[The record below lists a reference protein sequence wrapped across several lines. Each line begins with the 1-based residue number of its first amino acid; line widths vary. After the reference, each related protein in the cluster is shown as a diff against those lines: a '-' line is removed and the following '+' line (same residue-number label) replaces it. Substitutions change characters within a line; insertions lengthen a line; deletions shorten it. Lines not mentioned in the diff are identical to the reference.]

1 MKPIGL
7 DIGTNYTKA
16 TKNGK
21 DVIIFPS
28 LVAFGGETDWVL
40 KKSGKSTYVG
50 DDALHLVQNL
60 EDMEELRPIQG
71 GRLIHAS
78 YIELAKHALR
88 KLNVESKNLLISTG
102 LPVKSSRY
110 ERNELLKSLSKA
122 LNAKIII
129 FPQPVGTLAYMDV
142 DTGVCIDIG
151 FGTTDVAA
159 LAYMEFLRGDTILV
173 GVDKLYE
180 NLEITIRN
188 KIGIGLTPEEITKL
202 LTVEGYE
209 VGRIRSGR
217 KVSVSQDDIIDD
229 YYRLMKSWI
238 ERISNRVKV
247 VLEGLSTA
255 IIDRII
261 ATGGGVALP
270 GVHEELQKNFKDVGD
285 VTIPDDPIGGNVKG
299 YYKLAKIFLEEK
311 KKEEKE
317 EKTAKE
323 KKAEKRVSVAKGS
336 V

>member
-21 DVIIFPS
+21 DVILFPS
-28 LVAFGGETDWVL
+28 LVAFSGETDWVL
-40 KKSGKSTYVG
+40 KKGGKATYIG
-50 DDALHLVQNL
+50 DEALHLVQNL

-78 YIELAKHALR
+78 YIELAKHALA
-88 KLNVESKNLLISTG
+88 KLNVESKDLLISTG
-102 LPVKSSRY
+102 LPVKSSKY

-122 LNAKIII
+122 LNAKILI
-129 FPQPVGTLAYMDV
+129 FPQPVGTLAYMGV

-217 KVSVSQDDIIDD
+217 KVSVSQDDIMDD
-229 YYRLMKSWI
+229 YYRLMKSWV

-247 VLEGLSTA
+247 VLEGLSTT
-255 IIDRII
+255 IIDKII

-270 GVHEELQKNFKDVGD
+270 GVYDELQRNFKDVGD
-285 VTIPDDPIGGNVKG
+285 IVIPDDPIGGNVKG

-311 KKEEKE
+311 EEKKEEKAPKEE
-317 EKTAKE
+317 EKI
-323 KKAEKRVSVAKGS
+323 EKRYTV
-336 V
+336 